1 MENLFETSSRPM
13 DSHFESARGG
23 LAGLFEISMRTGAL
37 WPLKNPSADA
47 GRIFPVSPF
56 SSAVSPVLHF
66 ALLHLRSS
74 PELKLA
80 GETFFKAKDFSEVSS
95 LREGVREMWCIVA
108 ELETL
113 PSNERGLEQASS

>member
-1 MENLFETSSRPM
+1 M

-23 LAGLFEISMRTGAL
+23 LEILFAISMRTGAR
-37 WPLKNPSADA
+37 WPLKKPSADA

-74 PELKLA
+74 TELALA
-80 GETFFKAKDFSEVSS
+80 GEFFFKAKTGSEASS
-95 LREGVREMWCIVA
+95 LREGVREMWRIVA
-108 ELETL
+108 ELDALT
-113 PSNERGLEQASS
+113 SNERGLEQASS